1 MLPANEII
9 AVVTGAN
16 RGIGFEI
23 SRQLARRRVRVCL
36 TARDAYAGETAAD
49 ELRQEGLPVF
59 FQALDVT
66 DDSTIEQLADVL
78 EKQCG
83 RLDILVNNA
92 GIGARHDA
100 PILEVTA
107 EALLEAFHTNCF
119 GALRVSQR
127 LVPLLRRS
135 TRGRI
140 INISSGMGALT
151 EMGSDLAAY
160 RVSKTC
166 LNAVTATLASEL
178 RASSIAVNA
187 VCPGWVKTRM
197 GGPNAPLSVEQGAD
211 TAVWLA
217 LDAPQDL
224 SANFLRD
231 RRVIP
236 W

>member
-1 MLPANEII
+1 VLPANEII
-9 AVVTGAN
+9 AVITGAN

-23 SRQLARRRVRVCL
+23 SRQLARRHVRVCL
-36 TARDAYAGETAAD
+36 TARDAYAGGTAAD
-49 ELRQEGLPVF
+49 ELRREGLPVF

-66 DDSTIEQLADVL
+66 DDSTIEQLADFL
-78 EKQCG
+78 EKECG
-83 RLDILVNNA
+83 RLDVLVNNA
-92 GIGARHDA
+92 GIGARHDV
-100 PILEVTA
+100 PILEVTTA
-107 EALLEAFHTNCF
+107 AMLEAFQTNCF

-135 TRGRI
+135 NRGRI

-151 EMGSDLAAY
+151 GMGSDLAAY

-166 LNAVTATLASEL
+166 LNAVTAALASEL

-197 GGPNAPLSVEQGAD
+197 GGPNALLSLEEGGD

-217 LDAPQDL
+217 LDAPQAL

-231 RRVIP
+231 RKVIP